1 VIGGWVTERGVSGER
16 KFRPLPVCRFTA
28 RMEHTYIIPVSN
40 VCCKGRRRYAGN
52 GMKVCTSAHHLV
64 IQDLV
69 QNLVYLVQLHHCT
82 MAPYAY
88 EWSPQC

>member
-1 VIGGWVTERGVSGER
+1 
-16 KFRPLPVCRFTA
+16 
-28 RMEHTYIIPVSN
+28 MEHTYIIPVSN
-40 VCCKGRRRYAGN
+40 VCCKGPRPN
-52 GMKVCTSAHHLV
+52 MLEMEWKCTSAHHLV

-88 EWSPQC
+88 ASDSTNNIFSAGTAGSIV